1 MVARAALSAL
11 HHEGGVQKGSA
22 TETWWSTWSW
32 IAMTS
37 GVNGPC
43 GSLMRGEKTHR
54 RSEGLE
60 RPLGKPCCGM
70 RQNGKTSRACRDLL
84 ACTAFNQPRGALACG
99 GGAGDTFSRAGSG
112 GGGVDVIKGTRR
124 WTLVSRRPSQ
134 VSTSRHPLV
143 KRDSRIRKRN
153 MQAAY
158 VIDFRDRTETAQA
171 HGWVETVAGRESTS
185 VHLDAIS
192 YKDGNELSPHL
203 LEGDTPRTCAVV
215 EVLQRMLPSPP
226 SSGIE
231 VGLNQLLASRK
242 YCLRN
247 P

>member
-70 RQNGKTSRACRDLL
+70 GQNGKTSRACRDLL

-143 KRDSRIRKRN
+143 N
-153 MQAAY
+153 
-158 VIDFRDRTETAQA
+158 
-171 HGWVETVAGRESTS
+171 ETVASEKGICWLLTS
-185 VHLDAIS
+185 LI
-192 YKDGNELSPHL
+192 
-203 LEGDTPRTCAVV
+203 
-215 EVLQRMLPSPP
+215 
-226 SSGIE
+226 SGI
-231 VGLNQLLASRK
+231 GLRQLRRMAGSRQSQAVK
-242 YCLRN
+242 VLVSIWTQ
-247 P
+247 